1 MGLNLSCQHKM
12 STPLYIHS
20 AGTKGYS
27 RVGKLEIAQQLS
39 QASTR
44 QFTGSRTHQLIV
56 SSTCKLVNSITHHLK
71 NARTHQRT
79 NAQPPQKQNAQP
91 PQKQTQKL
99 INSSVHQRTNSPTPN
114 KQNSKTHQLVCSST
128 QELTNPRINNIQ
140 KLINSSAP
148 HLKISSSKNLKIII
162 FILQAPS
169 NFHVVLA

>member
-1 MGLNLSCQHKM
+1 MNLASLRVFFCFLLGTEMFVPKRHFQLLLEPSLPLMGLNLSCQHKM

-27 RVGKLEIAQQLS
+27 RVGKHEIAQQLS

-79 NAQPPQKQNAQP
+79 NAQPPQKQNAQL

-99 INSSVHQRTNSPTPN
+99 INSSVHQRTNSPTP
-114 KQNSKTHQLVCSST
+114 K
-128 QELTNPRINNIQ
+128 
-140 KLINSSAP
+140 
-148 HLKISSSKNLKIII
+148 
-162 FILQAPS
+162 
-169 NFHVVLA
+169 

>member
-1 MGLNLSCQHKM
+1 VNLASLRVFFCFLLGTEMFVPKRHFQLLLEPSLPLMGLNLSCQHKT

-44 QFTGSRTHQLIV
+44 QFTCSRTHLLIV

-79 NAQPPQKQNAQP
+79 NAQPPQKQ
-91 PQKQTQKL
+91 TQKL
-99 INSSVHQRTNSPTPN
+99 INSSVHQRTNSPTP
-114 KQNSKTHQLVCSST
+114 K
-128 QELTNPRINNIQ
+128 
-140 KLINSSAP
+140 
-148 HLKISSSKNLKIII
+148 
-162 FILQAPS
+162 
-169 NFHVVLA
+169 

>member
-1 MGLNLSCQHKM
+1 MPCLPLMGLNLSCQHKM

-71 NARTHQRT
+71 NGRTHQRT

-91 PQKQTQKL
+91 PQKQNSKTYQFVCSPTHKLTNPKISKTQKL
-99 INSSVHQRTNSPTPN
+99 INSFA
-114 KQNSKTHQLVCSST
+114 HQL
-128 QELTNPRINNIQ
+128 R
-140 KLINSSAP
+140 NSQTP
-148 HLKISSSKNLKIII
+148 E
-162 FILQAPS
+162 
-169 NFHVVLA
+169 